1 MIVLSL
7 YSLRNCT
14 CGASSE
20 PNAAV
25 AMRQPLFGF
34 SVGGGCALGIIAEN
48 SAVSGGIGW
57 NNIPSTLTVI

>member
-20 PNAAV
+20 PKAAV
-25 AMRQPLFGF
+25 AIRHPLFGCA
-34 SVGGGCALGIIAEN
+34 GCLFPIVREN
-48 SAVSGGIGW
+48 SAVSGVIGW
-57 NNIPSTLTVI
+57 NNILSTLTVT